1 MAVPVSCGL
10 DSSIVS
16 SSHPPISL
24 LFVEAVRFSTGIL
37 CSDDSKPS
45 EQLKSPWMGSPL
57 SDTASLKTHVAY
69 FLTWFSPIVKIIFI
83 RIL

>member
-1 MAVPVSCGL
+1 MAVPVSCEL
-10 DSSIVS
+10 DSSVVS

-57 SDTASLKTHVAY
+57 SDTASFKTHVAY
-69 FLTWFSPIVKIIFI
+69 FLTWFSPIAKIIFI

>member
-1 MAVPVSCGL
+1 MAVPVSCEL
-10 DSSIVS
+10 DSSVVS

-57 SDTASLKTHVAY
+57 SDTASLKTHFAY
-69 FLTWFSPIVKIIFI
+69 FLTWFSPIAKIIFI

>member
-1 MAVPVSCGL
+1 MAVPVSCEL
-10 DSSIVS
+10 DSSVVS

-57 SDTASLKTHVAY
+57 SETASLKTHVAY
-69 FLTWFSPIVKIIFI
+69 FLTWLSPIAKIIFI